1 MRQIRTAIDKLK
13 STNEITIDTTNRYS
27 LVTIVNWNE
36 YQSDDDISTNK
47 STKSLTNKQPTD
59 NQQITNKQ
67 PQRKNDKKNKEC
79 KEDKESD
86 QLLPPWAAEKGW
98 TPEYY
103 EEWNDQ

>member
-1 MRQIRTAIDKLK
+1 MWLSNTALK
-13 STNEITIDTTNRYS
+13 TTNEATSASTSKFTIIRANNYDKFQEATSTLTNERQ
-27 LVTIVNWNE
+27 T
-36 YQSDDDISTNK
+36 SDKQATNK
-47 STKSLTNKQPTD
+47 RQ
-59 NQQITNKQ
+59 
-67 PQRKNDKKNKEC
+67 QRKNDKKNKEC